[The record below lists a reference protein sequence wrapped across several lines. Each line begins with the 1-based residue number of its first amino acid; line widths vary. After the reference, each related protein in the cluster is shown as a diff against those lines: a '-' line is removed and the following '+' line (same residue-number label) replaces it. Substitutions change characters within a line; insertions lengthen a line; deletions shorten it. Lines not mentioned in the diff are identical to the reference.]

1 MESSTKVPEAVAAL
15 HAGFDALSD
24 DVIAGLR
31 AQLPS
36 YAALSADRLRPRV
49 AAALRNGLTLVQ
61 RWSDEAR
68 RSPRGATSGG
78 DRTYDLP
85 AGHLDE
91 VTTLAGSLPV
101 EDIISAYRIGSEIV
115 WRRFGEEMAARH
127 ATAEDLLP
135 IAETLRAWANA
146 TTLRIVRSCG
156 TGNRGRTMTDR
167 GRAAL
172 VRALLLGEARPDA
185 PGDGSLD
192 DAYDGSVLRTPFRAR
207 LPHLPGADAS
217 GPALPEA
224 HAADRHSS
232 GPAPTGAAGPP
243 SAARHFPAPADSG
256 DGVLAH
262 VVELLRPWLAL
273 DATGRPLVTTVDGD
287 AAGLLAGRPD
297 GLCRGLVVG
306 LGTPAPASGIATE
319 FTHAT
324 QALRAAVGSGLTGVH
339 TREELGLR
347 ATVVAMPA
355 VGEALVRLRLAPLAE
370 RGEEGAQLAEAAAAY
385 LRQGMRLEAAAR
397 LLYVHPNTLRNRLRR
412 FEECTGTNLRDPAD
426 LAEIWW
432 ALTHRR
438 IHGTAPDDTP
448 PPAGN
453 VKAAT

>member
-24 DVIAGLR
+24 DVIEGLR
-31 AQLPS
+31 TQLPS

-49 AAALRNGLTLVQ
+49 AAALRNGLALVQ
-61 RWSDEAR
+61 RWSDEER
-68 RSPRGATSGG
+68 RSPRGAASGG

-91 VTTLAGSLPV
+91 VTALAGSLPV

-185 PGDGSLD
+185 PGDGSVD

-207 LPHLPGADAS
+207 LPHPGADAS
-217 GPALPEA
+217 GPTLP
-224 HAADRHSS
+224 AAPAAGRHSP
-232 GPAPTGAAGPP
+232 GPAG
-243 SAARHFPAPADSG
+243 SG
-256 DGVLAH
+256 DGVLARA
-262 VVELLRPWLAL
+262 VELLRPWLAR
-273 DATGRPLVTTVDGD
+273 DAAGRPLVTTVDGD

-306 LGTPAPASGIATE
+306 LGTPVPASGVATA

-370 RGEEGAQLAEAAAAY
+370 RGEEGAQLEEAAAAY

-438 IHGTAPDDTP
+438 IHGTAPDDAPQP
-448 PPAGN
+448 PGN
-453 VKAAT
+453 ANVTT

>member
-24 DVIAGLR
+24 DVVEGLR

-68 RSPRGATSGG
+68 RSPRGAASGG
-78 DRTYDLP
+78 DRTYELP

-91 VTTLAGSLPV
+91 VTALAGSLPV

-156 TGNRGRTMTDR
+156 TGNRDRTSTDR

-185 PGDGSLD
+185 PGDGSVD
-192 DAYDGSVLRTPFRAR
+192 AAYDGSVLRTPFRAR
-207 LPHLPGADAS
+207 LPHLPGADV
-217 GPALPEA
+217 
-224 HAADRHSS
+224 
-232 GPAPTGAAGPP
+232 AGPVP
-243 SAARHFPAPADSG
+243 TAGAGPGAAARHSPAPAGSG
-256 DGVLAH
+256 DGVLARA
-262 VVELLRPWLAL
+262 VELLRPWLAL
-273 DATGRPLVTTVDGD
+273 DAAGRPLVTTVDGD

-306 LGTPAPASGIATE
+306 LGAPAPASGAAAE

-370 RGEEGAQLAEAAAAY
+370 RGEEGAQLEEAAAAY

-438 IHGTAPDDTP
+438 VHGPAPDDAPQP
-448 PPAGN
+448 PGN
-453 VKAAT
+453 VKAVTPIR

>member
-78 DRTYDLP
+78 DRTYELP

-185 PGDGSLD
+185 PGDGSVD

-217 GPALPEA
+217 GPALPTA
-224 HAADRHSS
+224 HPAGRHS
-232 GPAPTGAAGPP
+232 
-243 SAARHFPAPADSG
+243 PAPADSG
-256 DGVLAH
+256 DAVLAH

-306 LGTPAPASGIATE
+306 LGTPVPASGIAAE

-347 ATVVAMPA
+347 ATVVALPA

-432 ALTHRR
+432 ALTHQR
-438 IHGTAPDDTP
+438 IHGTAPDDAPQP
-448 PPAGN
+448 PGN
-453 VKAAT
+453 AKAAT